1 MNVMT
6 LLDKLNFDGS
16 YLVAITDPN
25 FSKPLFIGRI
35 DDVTFNFLKST
46 IRQVIFKAGSN
57 IYKEEELF
65 YTFEIVL
72 DI

>member
-16 YLVAITDPN
+16 YPVAIIDPN
-25 FSKPLFIGRI
+25 FERTLFIGRL
-35 DDVTFNFLKST
+35 DDVTFEYLKKT
-46 IRQVIFKAGSN
+46 VREVIFKAGSN

-65 YTFEIVL
+65 YTFAIVL

>member
-16 YLVAITDPN
+16 YPVAITDPN
-25 FSKPLFIGRI
+25 FNKPLFIGKL
-35 DDVTFNFLKST
+35 DDVTFENLKKT
-46 IRQVIFKAGSN
+46 VREVIFKAGSN
-57 IYKEEELF
+57 TYKEQELF
-65 YTFEIVL
+65 YSFEIVL